1 VKPEE
6 AELKKKLI
14 NKRNK
19 TVSKMNKILE
29 LSRTYVREK
38 QQLKDWGKA
47 VREVKLE
54 SLFCLNGR
62 IQTLELLEKLL
73 DGVPD
78 QQRLYFQLLDIW
90 VLQADQIILDY
101 A

>member
-47 VREVKLE
+47 VR
-54 SLFCLNGR
+54 
-62 IQTLELLEKLL
+62 
-73 DGVPD
+73 
-78 QQRLYFQLLDIW
+78 
-90 VLQADQIILDY
+90 
-101 A
+101 